1 MRNANLLRKDGELY
15 EVVKVFPIDRFKI
28 RLEGESADIV
38 KQWVGSEKI
47 LISKQTNEYLFVN
60 LIEEAHLIEEQHDN
74 QRTEESQ
81 SQEDGKTDCEGTAKK
96 G

>member
-1 MRNANLLRKDGELY
+1 MRRANLIRKDDELY
-15 EVVKVFPIDRFKI
+15 EVVQSYPIDRFKV

-60 LIEEAHLIEEQHDN
+60 LIEEANVIEND
-74 QRTEESQ
+74 
-81 SQEDGKTDCEGTAKK
+81 
-96 G
+96 

>member
-1 MRNANLLRKDGELY
+1 MRRANLIRKDDELY
-15 EVVKVFPIDRFKI
+15 EVVQAYPIDRFKV

-60 LIEEAHLIEEQHDN
+60 LIEEANVIEND
-74 QRTEESQ
+74 
-81 SQEDGKTDCEGTAKK
+81 
-96 G
+96 

>member
-1 MRNANLLRKDGELY
+1 MRRANLIRKDDELY
-15 EVVKVFPIDRFKI
+15 EVIQSYPIDRFKV

-60 LIEEAHLIEEQHDN
+60 LIEEANVIEND
-74 QRTEESQ
+74 
-81 SQEDGKTDCEGTAKK
+81 
-96 G
+96 